1 MNKNLIE
8 TLTGAFVLIV
18 ASWFLMFFMENNT
31 GVSVSKNHYN
41 LIAKFEQAD
50 GITVGTP
57 VRIGGVK
64 VGVVTAE
71 TLDPNTYFAVVTIS
85 LNDDIKIPTDSI
97 AKISS
102 EGLVGG
108 KYLAISAGADDEMLK
123 PGAEIQY
130 TQSSISLETLIG
142 KMVFSKSNEG
152 NSSSGTNSSSNAD
165 TSNDA
170 APNNTDAKPAE
181 VIK

>member
-1 MNKNLIE
+1 
-8 TLTGAFVLIV
+8 
-18 ASWFLMFFMENNT
+18 
-31 GVSVSKNHYN
+31 
-41 LIAKFEQAD
+41 
-50 GITVGTP
+50 
-57 VRIGGVK
+57 
-64 VGVVTAE
+64 
-71 TLDPNTYFAVVTIS
+71 
-85 LNDDIKIPTDSI
+85 
-97 AKISS
+97 
-102 EGLVGG
+102 
-108 KYLAISAGADDEMLK
+108 MLK